1 MVMCSTQH
9 DMTSSKAF
17 VIIQIRKSRSTQMF
31 RLIAHF
37 NNTGKEFSNANIYLN
52 KKIELFLGRSY
63 ANVSTFV
70 VKKTFH

>member
-1 MVMCSTQH
+1 
-9 DMTSSKAF
+9 
-17 VIIQIRKSRSTQMF
+17 MF

-52 KKIELFLGRSY
+52 KKIELFLGGRY

-70 VKKTFH
+70 VKKTSH